1 MCLLALAIG
10 ASERWPLVLASNRDE
25 HRARATLPLAR
36 WTSDQGAIVISGRD
50 LLAGGTW
57 LGCTPE
63 GRVAMLTNVRE
74 ATPLPARL
82 SRGDLPMQ
90 WLSGHISA
98 TDFLAQHDPR
108 DYGGCNLIIG
118 DFASSQWHWASNREF
133 KANGAGPALIQ
144 SSNRWQS
151 QSLKPGIYGLSNAFL
166 DTPWPKTLALK
177 AAMKGALDKAVAS
190 GNESDLLDPL
200 WAALASTERAA
211 MSELPDTG
219 VPVSHEHALSSALVD
234 IPERAYGTRNSS
246 LLFIRAGLLP
256 TPFIATL
263 CEKSWPGNTVRL
275 QWSLAA

>member
-36 WTSDQGAIVISGRD
+36 WTSDQGATVISGRD

-57 LGCTPE
+57 LGCTPQ

-82 SRGDLPMQ
+82 SRGDLPMD

-118 DFASSQWHWASNREF
+118 DYASAKWHWASNREF
-133 KANGAGPALIQ
+133 QAKGADPAPIQASNG
-144 SSNRWQS
+144 WHS

-177 AAMKGALDKAVAS
+177 AAMQRALNKAMAS

-211 MSELPDTG
+211 MSELPETG
-219 VPVSHEHALSSALVD
+219 VTVSQEHALSSALVD
-234 IPERAYGTRNSS
+234 MPERDYGTRNSS
-246 LLFIRAGLLP
+246 LLFIEAGLVR
-256 TPFIATL
+256 TQCTATL
-263 CEKSWPGNTVRL
+263 CEKSWPGDTVRL

>member
-74 ATPLPARL
+74 ATPLPTRL

-246 LLFIRAGLLP
+246 LLFIEAGLVA
-256 TPFIATL
+256 TDSTATL

>member
-36 WTSDQGAIVISGRD
+36 WTSDKGATVISGRD

-57 LGCTPE
+57 LGCTPQ

-74 ATPLPARL
+74 ATAPTARL
-82 SRGDLPMQ
+82 SRGDLPMD

-118 DFASSQWHWASNREF
+118 DYASAQWHWASNREF
-133 KANGAGPALIQ
+133 QAKGAGPARIQ
-144 SSNRWQS
+144 GGHSWNS

-177 AAMKGALDKAVAS
+177 AAMQRALNKAMAS

-219 VPVSHEHALSSALVD
+219 VTVSQEHALSSALVD
-234 IPERAYGTRNSS
+234 MPERAYGTRNSS
-246 LLFIRAGLLP
+246 LLFIEAGLVR
-256 TPFIATL
+256 TQCTATL
-263 CEKSWPGNTVRL
+263 CEKSWPGDTVRL
-275 QWSLAA
+275 QWSLTA

>member
-10 ASERWPLVLASNRDE
+10 VSERWPLVLASNRDE

-36 WTSDQGAIVISGRD
+36 WTSDQGATVISGRD
-50 LLAGGTW
+50 LHAGGTW

-74 ATPLPARL
+74 ATALTARL
-82 SRGDLPMQ
+82 SRGDLPMH
-90 WLSGHISA
+90 WLNGHISA
-98 TDFLAQHDPR
+98 TDFLNQHDPS
-108 DYGGCNLIIG
+108 DFGGCNLIIG
-118 DFASSQWHWASNREF
+118 DYTSAQWHWASNREF
-133 KANGAGPALIQ
+133 QDKGAGPTRIQ
-144 SSNRWQS
+144 ASNGWHS

-177 AAMKGALDKAVAS
+177 AAMQQALNKATAS

-219 VPVSHEHALSSALVD
+219 VTVSQEHELSSALVD
-234 IPERAYGTRNSS
+234 IPERNYGTRNSS
-246 LLFIRAGLLP
+246 LLFIEAGLER
-256 TPFIATL
+256 TQCTATL
-263 CEKSWPGNTVRL
+263 CEKSWPGDTVRL

>member
-36 WTSDQGAIVISGRD
+36 WTTEQGATVISGRD

-57 LGCTPE
+57 LGCTPQ

-74 ATPLPARL
+74 ATPLPALL
-82 SRGDLPMQ
+82 SRGDLPMD

-118 DFASSQWHWASNREF
+118 DYASAQWHWASNREF
-133 KANGAGPALIQ
+133 QAKGAGPVRIQ
-144 SSNRWQS
+144 ASNGWHN

-177 AAMKGALDKAVAS
+177 AAMQRALNKAMAS

-219 VPVSHEHALSSALVD
+219 VTVSQEHALSSALVD
-234 IPERAYGTRNSS
+234 MPERAYGTRNSS
-246 LLFIRAGLLP
+246 LLFIEAGLVR
-256 TPFIATL
+256 TQCTATL
-263 CEKSWPGNTVRL
+263 CEKSWPGDTVRL
-275 QWSLAA
+275 QWSLTA

>member
-36 WTSDQGAIVISGRD
+36 WTSDQGATVISGRD

-74 ATPLPARL
+74 TTPLPARL

-256 TPFIATL
+256 TPCIATL

>member
-36 WTSDQGAIVISGRD
+36 WTSEQGATVISGRD

-57 LGCTPE
+57 LGCTPQ

-74 ATPLPARL
+74 ATAPPARL
-82 SRGDLPMQ
+82 SRGDLPMD

-118 DFASSQWHWASNREF
+118 DYASAQWHWASNRECQ
-133 KANGAGPALIQ
+133 AYGAGPVRIQ
-144 SSNRWQS
+144 GNQSWHS

-177 AAMKGALDKAVAS
+177 AAMQRALNKAMAS

-219 VPVSHEHALSSALVD
+219 VTVSQEHALSSALVD
-234 IPERAYGTRNSS
+234 MPERAYGTRNSS
-246 LLFIRAGLLP
+246 LLFIEAGLER
-256 TPFIATL
+256 TQCTATL
-263 CEKSWPGNTVRL
+263 CEKSWPGDTVRL

>member
-57 LGCTPE
+57 LGCTPQ

-82 SRGDLPMQ
+82 SRGDLPMD

-98 TDFLAQHDPR
+98 TDFLAKHDPR

-118 DFASSQWHWASNREF
+118 DYVSAQWHWASNREF
-133 KANGAGPALIQ
+133 QAKGAGPARIQ
-144 SSNRWQS
+144 GSQSWHS

-177 AAMKGALDKAVAS
+177 AAMQRALNKAMAS
-190 GNESDLLDPL
+190 ANESDLLDPL

-211 MSELPDTG
+211 ISELPDTG
-219 VPVSHEHALSSALVD
+219 VTVSQEHALSSALVD
-234 IPERAYGTRNSS
+234 MPERDYGTRNSS
-246 LLFIRAGLLP
+246 LLFIEAGLAR
-256 TPFIATL
+256 TECTATL
-263 CEKSWPGNTVRL
+263 CEKSWPGDTVRL

>member
-74 ATPLPARL
+74 ATPLPTRL

-166 DTPWPKTLALK
+166 DTPWPKTLGLK

>member
-36 WTSDQGAIVISGRD
+36 WTTEQGATVISGRD

-82 SRGDLPMQ
+82 SRGDLPMD

-118 DFASSQWHWASNREF
+118 DYASAQWHWASNREF
-133 KANGAGPALIQ
+133 QTNGPGPARIQ
-144 SSNRWQS
+144 AGNGWHS

-177 AAMKGALDKAVAS
+177 AAMQQALNKATAS

-211 MSELPDTG
+211 MSKLPDTG
-219 VPVSHEHALSSALVD
+219 VTVSQEHALSSALVD

-246 LLFIRAGLLP
+246 LLFIEAGLVR
-256 TPFIATL
+256 TQCTATL
-263 CEKSWPGNTVRL
+263 CEKSWPGDTVRL

>member
-36 WTSDQGAIVISGRD
+36 WTTKQGATVISGRD

-57 LGCTPE
+57 LGCTPQ

-74 ATPLPARL
+74 ATPLPALL
-82 SRGDLPMQ
+82 SRGDLPMD

-118 DFASSQWHWASNREF
+118 DYASAQWRWASNRELQA
-133 KANGAGPALIQ
+133 KGAGPARIQ
-144 SSNRWQS
+144 GSHSWNS

-166 DTPWPKTLALK
+166 DTPWHKTLALK
-177 AAMKGALDKAVAS
+177 AAMQQALNKAMAS
-190 GNESDLLDPL
+190 GNESDLVDPL

-211 MSELPDTG
+211 ISELPDTG
-219 VPVSHEHALSSALVD
+219 VTVSQEHALSSALVD
-234 IPERAYGTRNSS
+234 MPERAYGTRNSS
-246 LLFIRAGLLP
+246 LLFIEAGLER
-256 TPFIATL
+256 TQCTATL
-263 CEKSWPGNTVRL
+263 CEKSWPGDTVRL
-275 QWSLAA
+275 QWSLKA

>member
-36 WTSDQGAIVISGRD
+36 WTSDQGATVISGRD

-57 LGCTPE
+57 LGCTPQ

-74 ATPLPARL
+74 ATPLPALL
-82 SRGDLPMQ
+82 SRGDLPMD

-118 DFASSQWHWASNREF
+118 DYASAQWHWASNRELQA
-133 KANGAGPALIQ
+133 KGADPARIQASNG
-144 SSNRWQS
+144 WHS
-151 QSLKPGIYGLSNAFL
+151 QRLKPGIYGLSNAFL

-177 AAMKGALDKAVAS
+177 AAMQHALNKAMAS

-219 VPVSHEHALSSALVD
+219 VTVSQEHALSSALVD
-234 IPERAYGTRNSS
+234 MPERDYGTRNSS
-246 LLFIRAGLLP
+246 LLFIEAGLVR
-256 TPFIATL
+256 TQCTATL
-263 CEKSWPGNTVRL
+263 CEKSWPGDTVRL
-275 QWSLAA
+275 QWSLTA

>member
-256 TPFIATL
+256 TPCTATL
-263 CEKSWPGNTVRL
+263 CEKSWPGNIVRL

>member
-36 WTSDQGAIVISGRD
+36 WTTEQGATVISGRD

-82 SRGDLPMQ
+82 SRGDLPMD

-98 TDFLAQHDPR
+98 TDFLANHDPR

-118 DFASSQWHWASNREF
+118 DYASAQWHLASNRELQT
-133 KANGAGPALIQ
+133 NGTGPARIQ
-144 SSNRWQS
+144 ASNGWHS
-151 QSLKPGIYGLSNAFL
+151 QSLTPGIYGLSNAFL

-177 AAMKGALDKAVAS
+177 AAMQQALNKATAS

-219 VPVSHEHALSSALVD
+219 VPVSQEHALSSALVD

-246 LLFIRAGLLP
+246 LLFIEAGLER
-256 TPFIATL
+256 TQCTATL
-263 CEKSWPGNTVRL
+263 CEKSWPGDTVRL

>member
-1 MCLLALAIG
+1 MCLLALAIA

-25 HRARATLPLAR
+25 YRARATLPLAR
-36 WTSDQGAIVISGRD
+36 WTSDQGATVISGRD

-57 LGCTPE
+57 LGCTPQ

-74 ATPLPARL
+74 ANAPPARL
-82 SRGDLPMQ
+82 SRGDLPMD

-118 DFASSQWHWASNREF
+118 DYASAQWHWASNRKF
-133 KANGAGPALIQ
+133 QAKGAGPARIQ
-144 SSNRWQS
+144 ASNGWHS

-177 AAMKGALDKAVAS
+177 SAMQRALNKAMAS

-219 VPVSHEHALSSALVD
+219 VTVSQEHALSSALVD
-234 IPERAYGTRNSS
+234 MPERDYGTRNSS
-246 LLFIRAGLLP
+246 LLFIEAGLVR
-256 TPFIATL
+256 TQCTATL
-263 CEKSWPGNTVRL
+263 CEKSWPGDTVRL
-275 QWSLAA
+275 QWSLTA

>member
-36 WTSDQGAIVISGRD
+36 WTSDQGATVISGRD

-74 ATPLPARL
+74 ATPIPARL

-90 WLSGHISA
+90 WLSGQISA
-98 TDFLAQHDPR
+98 TQFLAQNDPG

-118 DFASSQWHWASNREF
+118 DYKSAQWHWASNREF
-133 KANGAGPALIQ
+133 QSYGAGPARIQ
-144 SSNRWQS
+144 GSHSWHS
-151 QSLKPGIYGLSNAFL
+151 QSLMPGIYGLSNAFL

-177 AAMKGALDKAVAS
+177 AAMQRALNKAMAS

-211 MSELPDTG
+211 VRELPDTG
-219 VPVSHEHALSSALVD
+219 VPVSQEHALSSALVD

-246 LLFIRAGLLP
+246 LLFIEAGLVA
-256 TPFIATL
+256 TDSTATL
-263 CEKSWPGNTVRL
+263 CEKSWPGDTVRL

>member
-36 WTSDQGAIVISGRD
+36 WTTEQGATVISGRD

-57 LGCTPE
+57 LGCTPQ

-74 ATPLPARL
+74 ATLLPALL
-82 SRGDLPMQ
+82 SRGDLPMD

-98 TDFLAQHDPR
+98 TDFLARHDPR

-118 DFASSQWHWASNREF
+118 DYASAQWHWASNREF
-133 KANGAGPALIQ
+133 QAKGAGPARIHA
-144 SSNRWQS
+144 SNGWHS

-177 AAMKGALDKAVAS
+177 AAMQRALNKATAS
-190 GNESDLLDPL
+190 GNESDLVDPL

-219 VPVSHEHALSSALVD
+219 VTVSQEHALSSALVD
-234 IPERAYGTRNSS
+234 MPERAYGTRNSS
-246 LLFIRAGLLP
+246 LLFIEAGLVR
-256 TPFIATL
+256 TQCTATL
-263 CEKSWPGNTVRL
+263 CEKSWPGDTVRL
-275 QWSLAA
+275 QWPLAA

>member
-36 WTSDQGAIVISGRD
+36 WTTEQGATVISGRD

-57 LGCTPE
+57 LGCTPQ

-74 ATPLPARL
+74 ATPLPALL
-82 SRGDLPMQ
+82 SRGDLPMD
-90 WLSGHISA
+90 WLSRHISA

-118 DFASSQWHWASNREF
+118 DYASAQWRWASNREF
-133 KANGAGPALIQ
+133 QAKGAGPVRIQ
-144 SSNRWQS
+144 ASNGWHS

-177 AAMKGALDKAVAS
+177 AAMQRALNKAMAS

-200 WAALASTERAA
+200 WAALASTERAP
-211 MSELPDTG
+211 MSELPETG
-219 VPVSHEHALSSALVD
+219 VTVSQEHALSSALVD
-234 IPERAYGTRNSS
+234 MPERAYGTRNSS
-246 LLFIRAGLLP
+246 LLFIEAGLVR
-256 TPFIATL
+256 TQCTATL
-263 CEKSWPGNTVRL
+263 CEKSWPGDTVRL
-275 QWSLAA
+275 QWPLAA

>member
-1 MCLLALAIG
+1 MCLLVLAIG
-10 ASERWPLVLASNRDE
+10 VSKRWPLVLASNRDE

-36 WTSDQGAIVISGRD
+36 WTTEQGATVISGRD

-74 ATPLPARL
+74 TTPLPARL

-98 TDFLAQHDPR
+98 TDFLAQHDPH

-118 DFASSQWHWASNREF
+118 DYASAQWHWASNREF
-133 KANGAGPALIQ
+133 QANGAGPARIQ
-144 SSNRWQS
+144 SSNRWQR

-166 DTPWPKTLALK
+166 DTPWPKTRALK

-211 MSELPDTG
+211 LSELPDTG
-219 VPVSHEHALSSALVD
+219 VPVSPEHALSSALVD

-256 TPFIATL
+256 TPFTATL
-263 CEKSWPGNTVRL
+263 CEKSWPGDTVRL